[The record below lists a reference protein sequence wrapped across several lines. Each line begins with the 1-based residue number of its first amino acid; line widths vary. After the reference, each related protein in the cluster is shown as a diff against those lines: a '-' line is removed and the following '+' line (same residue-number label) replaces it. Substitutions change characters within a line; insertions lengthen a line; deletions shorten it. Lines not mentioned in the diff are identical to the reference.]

1 MLRQVTFKYNPSKL
15 ILMENIEDWRKA
27 GKIAAEAL
35 MYGKS
40 LIKPG
45 AKLVDVSEAVDNKIL
60 ELGGKPAFP
69 AQISCDHI
77 AAHYCADPD
86 DDIVFDKQVACLDV
100 GVHINGAIG
109 DCACTVDLSGKNGK
123 LVEAAEKA
131 LENAIK
137 IVKPGVTLGE
147 IGKVIQETI
156 SSYGFAP
163 VKNLS
168 GHALS
173 LFNIHDKPTIPNF
186 DTGDQTTL
194 EKGMVIAIEP
204 FATTGAGMIYETD
217 RANIFAVVN
226 PKPVRSMITRQV
238 FREIAEYEG
247 LPFTTRWLV
256 KKFPLP
262 KVNFALRELI
272 KLDIIKQFP
281 PLPEKE
287 KGLVAQAE
295 KTLIVD
301 EPVEVLTHY

>member
-1 MLRQVTFKYNPSKL
+1 
-15 ILMENIEDWRKA
+15 MENIEDWKKA

-35 MYGKS
+35 MFGKS

-45 AKLVDVSEAVDNKIL
+45 AKLVEVSDEIEKKID

-77 AAHYCADPD
+77 AAHYCADPGD
-86 DDIVFDKQVACLDV
+86 EIVFEKQVACLDV

-109 DCACTVDLSGKNGK
+109 DCACTVDLSGKYSK

-131 LENAIK
+131 LENAINA
-137 IVKPGVTLGE
+137 VKVGVTLGE
-147 IGKVIQETI
+147 IGKAIQETI
-156 SSYGFAP
+156 SSFGFSP

-173 LFNIHDKPTIPNF
+173 PYNIHDKPTIPNF
-186 DTGDQTTL
+186 DTGDKTPL
-194 EKGMVIAIEP
+194 EKGTVIAIEP

-238 FREIAEYEG
+238 MKALQQYEG
-247 LPFTTRWLV
+247 MPFTTRWLA

-262 KVNFALRELI
+262 KVNFALREMLN
-272 KLDIIKQFP
+272 LEIIKQFP

-287 KGLVAQAE
+287 KGIVAQAE
-295 KTLIVD
+295 KTLLVD
-301 EPVEVLTHY
+301 DEVEVLTKW

>member
-1 MLRQVTFKYNPSKL
+1 
-15 ILMENIEDWRKA
+15 MENIEDWKKA

-35 MYGKS
+35 MFGKN

-45 AKLVDVSEAVDNKIL
+45 ARLVDVSDEIEKKIF

-86 DDIVFDKQVACLDV
+86 DSTVFDRQVACLDV
-100 GVHINGAIG
+100 GVHVNGAIG
-109 DCACTVDLSGKNGK
+109 DCACTVDLSGKYGK

-131 LENAIK
+131 LENAIRA
-137 IVKPGVTLGE
+137 VKPGVPIGE
-147 IGKVIQETI
+147 IGKAIQETI
-156 SSYGFAP
+156 SSYGFSP
-163 VKNLS
+163 IKNLS

-173 LFNIHDKPTIPNF
+173 PYNIHDSPTIPNI
-186 DTGDQTTL
+186 DTGDKTVL

-226 PKPVRSMITRQV
+226 PKPVRSIITRQV
-238 FREIAEYEG
+238 MKEVEQYEG
-247 LPFTTRWLV
+247 LPFTTRWLA

-262 KVNFALRELI
+262 KVNFALREMLN
-272 KLDIIKQFP
+272 LDIIRQYP

-287 KGLVAQAE
+287 KGIVAQAE
-295 KTLIVD
+295 KTLLVGD
-301 EPVEVLTHY
+301 ETEVLTKW